1 MATIGDKMRDKKIF
15 KIPASFK
22 ASKPTDQP
30 TAPMIPPISACYEE
44 LGIPQYQVNKFHV
57 MAPIRAAA
65 MILLLIRDADITMSP
80 PIVFATPV
88 LTIAPKKLSAAVI
101 IIAFLGSIAR
111 VDTDVAMAFAVSWK
125 PLI

>member
-1 MATIGDKMRDKKIF
+1 MREKKIF
-15 KIPASFK
+15 KIPDSFK

-30 TAPMIPPISACYEE
+30 TAPMIPPISAWDDE
-44 LGIPQYQVNKFHV
+44 LGIPQYQVSKFHT
-57 MAPIRAAA
+57 MAPIRAAE
-65 MILLLIRDADITMSP
+65 MIPLLIRDGDITISP

-101 IIAFLGSIAR
+101 MIAFLGSIAR
-111 VDTDVAMAFAVSWK
+111 VETDVAIALAVSWK